1 MSGETKRLNPK
12 ASTLNPGRSRA
23 LNVLW
28 HVKCSRKTL
37 NPGRKH
43 APEEVEEEFI
53 DYQQVKTHMT
63 CQEGLGCLKRRVKRD
78 LLLCQKR
85 YQQVKTHM
93 TCQEGLGCLK
103 REETLDVTQK
113 HVP

>member
-63 CQEGLGCLKRRVKRD
+63 CQEGLGCA
-78 LLLCQKR
+78 
-85 YQQVKTHM
+85 
-93 TCQEGLGCLK
+93 LK
-103 REETLDVTQK
+103 REKQEFIDNQQVTGMGGGGEWRPSL
-113 HVP
+113 HIPSPFGV

>member
-23 LNVLW
+23 LNVLC

-37 NPGRKH
+37 DPARKH

-63 CQEGLGCLKRRVKRD
+63 CQEGLGCLKR
-78 LLLCQKR
+78 
-85 YQQVKTHM
+85 
-93 TCQEGLGCLK
+93 
-103 REETLDVTQK
+103 EETLDVTQK